1 MTRFNFSRVDFQER
15 GLDHPGSPLRAQPR
29 LTRQAAVSLSP
40 AAAMQSETSLRAW
53 FWPEGAI
60 AIELPQPR
68 WAAPTYA
75 PKELSLSRAD
85 QPAIAQ
91 LQKGFF
97 HLWVK
102 MREQKH
108 VSGAFLAP
116 ACLPP
121 VVDQS
126 GPPLLKRAGQFKWPI
141 HVWTENGIKPSVVVR
156 DAQPWGLC
164 VWHHWK

>member
-1 MTRFNFSRVDFQER
+1 MTQFHFSQVDFRER
-15 GLDHPGSPLRAQPR
+15 GLDHPGSLLRAQPR
-29 LTRQAAVSLSP
+29 LTPQAAAV
-40 AAAMQSETSLRAW
+40 QSETSLWAW

-60 AIELPQPR
+60 AIKLPQPR

-85 QPAIAQ
+85 QPAIAH

-126 GPPLLKRAGQFKWPI
+126 GPPLLKQASRFKWPI
-141 HVWTENGIKPSVVVR
+141 HVCTENGIKPSVVVR